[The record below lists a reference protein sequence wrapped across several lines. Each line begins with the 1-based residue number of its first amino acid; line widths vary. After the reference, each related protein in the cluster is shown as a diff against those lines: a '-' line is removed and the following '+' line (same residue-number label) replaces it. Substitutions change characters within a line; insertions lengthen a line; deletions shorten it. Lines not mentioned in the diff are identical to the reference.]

1 MFAPKYPGALC
12 DGQLCSDGLNFTP
25 FQCQKPGSGRMTT
38 GGKQV
43 CGGLTWGPL
52 PGPTYPVGIVLAAA
66 RSLQSCLTLCLGP
79 WKYFFFFLQSEEKN
93 AYNLAWIILVL
104 YQ

>member
-1 MFAPKYPGALC
+1 M
-12 DGQLCSDGLNFTP
+12 
-25 FQCQKPGSGRMTT
+25 
-38 GGKQV
+38 